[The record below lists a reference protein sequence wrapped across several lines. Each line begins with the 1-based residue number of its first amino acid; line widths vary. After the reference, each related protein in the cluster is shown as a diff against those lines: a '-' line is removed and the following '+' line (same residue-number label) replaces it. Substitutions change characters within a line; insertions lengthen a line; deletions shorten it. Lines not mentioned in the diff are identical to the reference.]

1 MIYAH
6 KKNESYEKSYESPDC
21 KIVVTTTDFDL
32 LQISAEKGDPKHGGE
47 DTFSKSNPFGYE
59 EDNDT
64 KGTKGW
70 N

>member
-1 MIYAH
+1 M
-6 KKNESYEKSYESPDC
+6 KKSYKSPNC

-32 LQISAEKGDPKHGGE
+32 LQISAEKDDPKHAGE
-47 DTFSKSNPFGYE
+47 DNLSKSNPFGYE
-59 EDNDT
+59 EDNGT

>member
-1 MIYAH
+1 M
-6 KKNESYEKSYESPDC
+6 KVMKKSYERPTC
-21 KIVVTTTDFDL
+21 GIVKTMVEVALLAGSDNGVT
-32 LQISAEKGDPKHGGE
+32 KGNPTHGGE
-47 DTFSKSNPFGYE
+47 DNLSKSNPFGYE

>member
-1 MIYAH
+1 M
-6 KKNESYEKSYESPDC
+6 KKSYESPDC

-32 LQISAEKGDPKHGGE
+32 LQISAEKDDPKHARE
-47 DTFSKSNPFGYE
+47 DNLSKSNPFGYE

>member
-1 MIYAH
+1 M
-6 KKNESYEKSYESPDC
+6 KKSYESPNC

-32 LQISAEKGDPKHGGE
+32 LQISAEKNDPKHGEE
-47 DTFSKSNPFGYE
+47 DNLSKSNPFGYE

-64 KGTKGW
+64 KGKKGW

>member
-1 MIYAH
+1 M
-6 KKNESYEKSYESPDC
+6 KKSYESPDC

-32 LQISAEKGDPKHGGE
+32 LQISSEKDDPKHAGE
-47 DTFSKSNPFGYE
+47 DNLSKSNPFGYE

-64 KGTKGW
+64 KGKKGW

>member
-1 MIYAH
+1 MTY
-6 KKNESYEKSYESPDC
+6 KKVKLWKKSYESPDC

-32 LQISAEKGDPKHGGE
+32 LQISAEKDDPKHAGE
-47 DTFSKSNPFGYE
+47 DNLSKSNPFGYE

-64 KGTKGW
+64 KGKKGW